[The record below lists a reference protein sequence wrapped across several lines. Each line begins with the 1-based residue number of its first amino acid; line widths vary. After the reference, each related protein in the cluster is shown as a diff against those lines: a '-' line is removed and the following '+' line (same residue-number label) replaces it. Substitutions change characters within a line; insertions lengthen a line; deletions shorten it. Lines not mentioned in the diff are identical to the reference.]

1 MVEFVKKTQALKD
14 CTLDATYSDMYDGTN
29 PYLKV
34 GGIVEPKKA
43 LLRFQIAEKPT
54 FGDAELSHGE
64 MGFYSTDLKLG
75 ASANYPTFNL
85 YKIKTSP
92 DGKDWGGEG
101 QLRPITRGRQIT
113 NYQLEIECGGP
124 Q

>member
-1 MVEFVKKTQALKD
+1 MVEFVKKTLALKD

-54 FGDAELSHGE
+54 FGDAELKYGE
-64 MGFYSTDLKLG
+64 LLVHTVI
-75 ASANYPTFNL
+75 FNKCML
-85 YKIKTSP
+85 FDEEDKKYLTLM
-92 DGKDWGGEG
+92 
-101 QLRPITRGRQIT
+101 Q
-113 NYQLEIECGGP
+113 YVYV
-124 Q
+124 